1 MDTLVLR
8 SRDST
13 TMEHWV
19 QCTREA
25 CDKLHADLHA
35 SAVARKKTEDFLREP
50 WVTARFQSLGV
61 ITDEGRRKAVY
72 NDTLNDVKTAG
83 RHDAVWK
90 TVIRTPLD
98 DEATAVMV
106 QNRALHSAFKGFHE
120 SLEKGERM
128 LQDFLMALKDAAE
141 ELSETRSKEAVEF
154 VAQCLGE
161 HSAVLG
167 SRLAPTTSSY
177 TMYII
182 FNIIWYIIIYHYRN
196 LLNIYSSS

>member
-1 MDTLVLR
+1 MSFAETSSATQTAYIAAHDSAFGVHTAKTSSSTNGDEGNGNNNATTRQDAVADMQTMDTLVLR

-106 QNRALHSAFKGFHE
+106 Q
-120 SLEKGERM
+120 
-128 LQDFLMALKDAAE
+128 
-141 ELSETRSKEAVEF
+141 
-154 VAQCLGE
+154 
-161 HSAVLG
+161 
-167 SRLAPTTSSY
+167 
-177 TMYII
+177 
-182 FNIIWYIIIYHYRN
+182 
-196 LLNIYSSS
+196 